1 MSYTTDDRGKN
12 TDYVFSSQ
20 FPAFASGIPKVNAA
34 GEWMH
39 ALAHEMTTLNP
50 GRSSTSADRPK
61 IVPLSELLQQT

>member
-50 GRSSTSADRPK
+50 EDPQRVQ
-61 IVPLSELLQQT
+61 IVQEIMPLSELLQQT